1 MKENASYLILSSDEG
16 EPITMCG
23 LSPNHRGDMSR
34 AQPESLRSF
43 VSRTEHPNLEA
54 WDDHSDAWEP
64 EVVRFSEHNEV
75 MWFDDGQWRSQ
86 IDTGVLGDG
95 WELADL
101 LSQVIWNPND
111 KTELRRTL
119 MGNWNIEYRTRFGS
133 DACLSSI
140 EKQMPIVF
148 SRIADNWDKHMRDR
162 VHTDLVHLTVMQVL
176 GTDEEG
182 YIYGRVFQPKG
193 ASQLQTTMGTEDID
207 AHTILAYLDKEISD
221 EIQRGDIMVVPVG
234 RWNGSGFV
242 LDAVRNPE
250 QSSIPPLVFGA
261 DKVPN
266 NDQRQVRWN
275 GLDSRNHDV
284 QSRYLADSVRSH
296 ADSHIPPQMFGR
308 WDEGF
313 IYQSKYDAHSFGIA
327 LTLMTENCE
336 GMVGDVS
343 ASTADL
349 FVPAWKDKRG
359 VKVIDHAGLFPAHY
373 HDEIRCS
380 MCNGR
385 VLIKMKADNKLTKA
399 PCPHCGSELQ
409 FPHLSNTDTVKTV
422 GDNE

>member
-119 MGNWNIEYRTRFGS
+119 MGNWNIEYRTRFGN

>member
-1 MKENASYLILSSDEG
+1 MNMTMKENASYLILSSDEG

-34 AQPESLRSF
+34 AQPASLRSF
-43 VSRTEHPNLEA
+43 VSRTEHPNRSA
-54 WDDHSDAWEP
+54 YPDDADAWEP
-64 EVVRFSEHNEV
+64 EEIRFTELNEM
-75 MWFDDGQWRSQ
+75 MWWDDGQWRSQ

-101 LSQVIWNPND
+101 LSQVVWNPDD
-111 KTELRRTL
+111 KSVLRRTL
-119 MGNWNIEYRTRFGS
+119 MGNWNIDYRTRFAS

-140 EKQMPIVF
+140 EKNMPLVF
-148 SRIADNWDKHMRDR
+148 SRIADNWDRHMRDR

-176 GTDEEG
+176 GTDDGG

-207 AHTILAYLDKEISD
+207 AHTILAYLDNEIA
-221 EIQRGDIMVVPVG
+221 EEVQRGDIMVVPVG

-261 DKVPN
+261 DQVPN
-266 NDQRQVRWN
+266 NDQRMVRWN
-275 GLDSRNHDV
+275 GLYSVNTDV
-284 QSRYLADSVRSH
+284 QSRYLANH
-296 ADSHIPPQMFGR
+296 ADSQIPPQCFGR
-308 WDEGF
+308 WDDGF
-313 IYQSKYDAHSFGIA
+313 IYQSKYDAHAFGIA
-327 LTLMTENCE
+327 LTLMTENCQ